1 MVTTGMCLHQ
11 AAVDI
16 TILRVLRVVGM
27 AGQPQAPPA
36 VTITDRPISWPVA
49 GFSKG
54 ADKVRLLVGLF
65 HLCIKKT
72 RAIVGQN
79 VVMNNI
85 LVPKSLMLPASNM
98 RILSAVV
105 FAALTL
111 SLGGCLSLGIGP
123 KVQLASFVQPTRI
136 IEPQPSQSIQDHNLQ
151 SLDLNDLLEIARRN
165 NPGLAIGAFDVQTAR
180 AQRNVVAAERWPQV
194 SNVDSLRQYVQN
206 QRLQAARLN
215 GEPGMFSSGILAVDI
230 VVRMPI
236 FTGGRIRNEIGAADL
251 ASLAVDNKLARTWEE
266 LIFNV
271 SSAYYTILGQRKVL
285 ESLNFSREVL
295 TKHNRRVEDLM
306 SVGKAARVDVLR
318 TEVRIADLD
327 QRLER
332 ERNVLEIQRRVLT
345 SLIGAPLTR
354 EPVKVQGSL
363 NLGPQQLDLSS
374 AMPMAFSQRGDYR
387 ASRASLEAQALK
399 VRAST
404 GALWP
409 RVSMDGAIG
418 MRSATGIDDNGVAYT
433 RRLNI
438 TTKRSADTPSNNN
451 NYLATPLLR
460 EPWSNPDS
468 TLPVGSL
475 GVVVDYP
482 IFDGGRIRSQI
493 SEQESR
499 FASLQQQ
506 LRKLELQIRQEVE
519 IALLNVSS
527 SRRRADATR
536 KAIEQSKESV
546 RIEIQKFDLGKGSI
560 TDVLDAQSAMLE
572 AETTHYRALSDYNIA
587 LAQLDMATG
596 QKR

>member
-1 MVTTGMCLHQ
+1 MTE
-11 AAVDI
+11 
-16 TILRVLRVVGM
+16 
-27 AGQPQAPPA
+27 
-36 VTITDRPISWPVA
+36 
-49 GFSKG
+49 SKPY
-54 ADKVRLLVGLF
+54 
-65 HLCIKKT
+65 
-72 RAIVGQN
+72 QN
-79 VVMNNI
+79 I
-85 LVPKSLMLPASNM
+85 Q
-98 RILSAVV
+98 
-105 FAALTL
+105 
-111 SLGGCLSLGIGP
+111 
-123 KVQLASFVQPTRI
+123 VQNQ
-136 IEPQPSQSIQDHNLQ
+136 Q

-165 NPGLAIGAFDVQTAR
+165 NPSLASGAFDVQASR
-180 AQRNVVAAERWPQV
+180 AQRNVVASERWPQV
-194 SNVDSLRQYVQN
+194 SNVDSLRQYLQN

-251 ASLAVDNKLARTWEE
+251 ASLAVENKLARTWEE

-327 QRLER
+327 QKLER
-332 ERNVLEIQRRVLT
+332 ERNIMEIQRRVLT
-345 SLIGAPLTR
+345 SLIGAPLSQ
-354 EPVKVQGSL
+354 EPVKVQGAL
-363 NLGPQQLDLSS
+363 NLGASSLDLIPAI
-374 AMPMAFSQRGDYR
+374 AMAYSQRGDYR
-387 ASRASLEAQALK
+387 AARASLDAQAIK

-409 RVSMDGAIG
+409 KVSIDGSIG
-418 MRSATGIDDNGVAYT
+418 IRSATGIDDNGVAYT

-438 TTKRSADTPSNNN
+438 TTARSAIPNVSQIGP
-451 NYLATPLLR
+451 TPLLR
-460 EPWSNPDS
+460 EPWPNPDS
-468 TLPVGSL
+468 TLPVGSI

-493 SEQESR
+493 SEQESK
-499 FASLQQQ
+499 FASLHQQ
-506 LRKLELQIRQEVE
+506 LRKLELQIRQDVEV
-519 IALLNVSS
+519 ALLNVSS
-527 SRRRADATR
+527 SRRRAEATR

-587 LAQLDMATG
+587 IAQLDMATG